1 MLSMLWTQLAFWL
14 KAVVSFEASPSAI
27 SGNEASP
34 LRWAAFGMMIAC
46 TIAVIYSP
54 VQLPEAHSIVMAH
67 YLALSGL
74 VGAYFALG
82 GKS

>member
-1 MLSMLWTQLAFWL
+1 MLSMLWTQLAFRL
-14 KAVVSFEASPSAI
+14 DSIISFGASSSAN

-34 LRWAAFGMMIAC
+34 FRWAASGIMIAC

-54 VQLPEAHSIVMAH
+54 VQLPEADSMLMAH